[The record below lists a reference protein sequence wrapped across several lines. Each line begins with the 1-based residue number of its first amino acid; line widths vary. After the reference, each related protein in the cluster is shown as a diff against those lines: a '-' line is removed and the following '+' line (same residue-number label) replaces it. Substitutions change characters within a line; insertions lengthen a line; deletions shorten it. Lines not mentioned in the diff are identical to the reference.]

1 MNPKNTQSQ
10 VSHINCPESQCKTAA
25 HFIINRD
32 IICSKQVLWPFFFF
46 FFFFFFFVLFDLR
59 ARVKFVNNDAQI
71 REMTF

>member
-32 IICSKQVLWPFFFF
+32 IICSKQTTMAFSFPFFFF
-46 FFFFFFFVLFDLR
+46 FFFFFDLR
-59 ARVKFVNNDAQI
+59 ARVKFVNNDVQI